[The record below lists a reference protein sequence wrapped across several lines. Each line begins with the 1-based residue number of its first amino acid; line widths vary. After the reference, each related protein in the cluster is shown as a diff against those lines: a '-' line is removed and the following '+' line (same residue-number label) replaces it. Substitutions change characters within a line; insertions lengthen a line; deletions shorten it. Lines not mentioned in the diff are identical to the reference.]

1 MTERKPQ
8 RNRRGF
14 TLTEVLLALAILII
28 LLALAMIPISRHQ
41 RNIRQTELDSK
52 AETIYLAAQN
62 RLSQLQASG
71 RSDEYGK
78 DRATALNNI
87 PWDAEQDK
95 YTTSTLYYVTSA
107 AKSTDT
113 SAAGSILPREQVEA
127 ELWDANWVIEYD
139 PGSGSVYAVFYSEK
153 PMQYSFD
160 AFNPL
165 RSRDRRVQE
174 GATVG
179 YYGGDSV
186 QSEDTGK
193 LTPKME
199 IINKERLL
207 LKVTCDTPRDP
218 LHFYVT
224 VTDAQGHSTGRMEL
238 TGSEVNVSYRTYTV
252 TMVLDDLTEGK
263 RFSQQRRFRQL
274 TPGSDL
280 TLKVEVESDSRL
292 VDSVTGKLTTNSLF
306 AEVRDGGTTAVVTY
320 ARHLQNLDEGSGL
333 PTAITRAL
341 QEQDIQFV
349 NTGMDDGWD
358 SCYPGR
364 RFTPIYNENLAYYDS
379 TVAVGTQSYHPVIY
393 ELPVDTD
400 GDGGLFES
408 FRGTLRNIR
417 LCGAQISAGG
427 NAGGLAGSLRG
438 GTTIEGCQVYLSP
451 TRDKLSSKSEQ
462 DIWISG
468 ATAGGLVGRCG
479 YDLTVRNSFA
489 SSVLEGGRYA
499 GGLVGYIS
507 GTRTVYV
514 EHSYADCYLYASGTT
529 GGLIGSCIGTA
540 DITLRDCY
548 TAGFQEADVM
558 AGLVGGELSYGDVI
572 DTCYSA
578 SARLNGSEKLTYS
591 TAKPADVTTDKPD
604 ITSTY
609 YMSHGDHDMDGTVF
623 ADYEQW
629 SGRSRADAIEKYL
642 NDAFTAETGGSDT
655 VAYNLVDGM
664 GLGAYSYPRLTG
676 LTHYG
681 DWQAQFEAGTLVY
694 YEVYSDGSYGF
705 RGANK
710 STVKTTGTVV
720 GDGYG
725 MVYSTLPEQDLTARY
740 SLGGREVTST
750 LYRAN
755 AIDMGGGYYLLPLPR
770 TLVNTTEVST
780 DFYRRV
786 QVEDTT
792 YYFNPHFTCWVSEGS
807 EAPEAPSE
815 IGIRTARQLNN
826 LSLYYEQYSP
836 LLAKD
841 TTLQQERSID
851 YSGYDWAA
859 YGRNDTVV
867 TSQQPIGS
875 SAVVPFTHI
884 YDGGTYPIA
893 AVPLQSPN
901 GGDYA
906 GLFGLN
912 QGSLRNVVLTTGE
925 QDYSVTLQGILRLRT
940 AYVGAL
946 AGRNDGTVYNCAAAG
961 YSVTAHA
968 YQGSVL
974 YMGGFVGY
982 NAGTIRSGSV
992 STPSLTASSNYAR
1005 LLMGG
1010 FTGGNSGLVSQSY
1023 AMANVEV
1030 LQIRGGGVAL
1040 SGFAGENIGS
1050 IRSSYCA
1057 TALTSPGADTYG
1069 FAPATGSTSGCYY
1082 LSGGTYRFV
1091 GQVHLYDYS
1100 DQSGARA
1107 VNEQGLKALTL
1118 TGFSSADAS
1127 HTYHH
1132 SKTLNTDG
1140 QAYPYPAS
1148 LTGHGSPVHY
1158 GDWVTPADLGT
1169 LGMVYWEHE
1178 EGGSNPGYHF
1188 SYIGFE
1194 NGVRKDGSS
1203 LCTAHD
1209 DGGKITAYGYGYYWS
1224 KGETEPLLET
1234 QHIALD
1240 GRNTEAAAELE
1251 KQMPPFSFVTYQTS
1265 DTGLRLLSGTT
1276 GNGHWFLSQGDVWF
1290 TYTVSPF
1297 FAESYAVTAVS
1308 TGITGGTT
1316 GVEPGTDA
1324 LPYQVRS
1331 VEQLQYINWSY
1342 YDDQG
1347 SSTRDVT
1354 DSGSMYKYYPYLQYS
1369 RVTLGYQSKE
1379 DAIAGDS
1386 TGGTR
1391 PIRTWKQSHD
1401 LNGQSLADPTDASLN
1416 YSFHPIAGSVYDSGS
1431 SSDYRMVLYNW
1442 FGSKYDGQSYYI
1454 KNVNIDSY
1462 CYNVGLFGT
1471 TAGAEIANI
1480 VLYSDNGAVIQRN
1493 TDPTPSSGTRTVRQ
1507 YSTSYA
1513 LGGLVGIAYDY
1524 NSSMGNGS
1532 ITNCAIAGYTV
1543 ADNSRNKQHL
1553 GEAAIGGLVGVSSVN
1568 LNKCSAVVD
1577 LQINCTHVDTNGYMN
1592 AARYGNYVR
1601 VGGLAGGVRF
1611 AVTDCYTGGTITV
1624 GEETLK
1630 ERVPVGSSNNV
1641 FADGSSA
1648 VRVKM
1653 NSGGVSGPDTYVY
1666 IGGMGGSGFSASFT
1680 NFVNR
1685 SDSSDG
1691 QPTFNNCYTYMEFPD
1706 MAGTITGISLMG
1718 SIADRAGASTNAKL
1732 YINNCYYLNS
1742 SKNSISFDNL
1752 PKYYGKG
1759 NSRNNSLSGLLR
1771 TEAAREKML
1780 NGDLSYLRN
1789 YGWNRGSNTYSI
1801 KGLTGLTYEQ
1811 MSQRTGA
1818 SIVTQNNS
1826 SGTAQ
1831 RYDSFAAA
1839 LGNSFAWVT
1848 TEENGAEVH
1857 GKYSFPGSDEALQ
1870 GQDFPFPTVLVQDNV
1885 FGRARLHY
1893 GWWPSSGLYW
1903 SKGLLTLDMITD
1915 YDAAGGESAVTLD
1928 LRFEGTDPGT
1938 DLPTLSY
1945 TKDGIV
1951 TAELQPDGTGH
1962 YKVRIVGQAIGST
1975 EIIAT
1980 LGDYTARLAVDVTA
1994 KLSISVDQLSVE
2006 QYVGES
2012 TTLTLTARDGTGQVL
2027 TGVKWDVVSGS
2038 DRVVTLSP
2046 VSRDQQVTVTGKG
2059 EGEETLL
2066 VQAGV
2071 TVGQRTFTS
2080 ELRLTATIHMQGVL
2094 GIAHVGDGD
2103 AVYRQGILNRDA
2115 TDWDTPL
2122 GPAEGDV
2129 PDHEGL
2135 YLYSRGK
2142 AADFRYFTVTA
2153 LTVLDSTGT
2162 SHDMLSTADED
2173 YRVTVG
2179 DVVAAQQDGDFSYRP
2194 ITIHGRQ
2201 QETVTLQVTLT
2212 DTRTGRPYTLDI
2224 PYPLTAEDTQITA
2237 TFVVGRLRL
2246 EKAVPFGQPAAGF
2259 LPTEEELA
2267 SALRPVVGWTP
2278 SPDLPLFQ
2286 DTTFEPIY
2294 QDTEEP
2300 GLLRWRWSR

>member
-1 MTERKPQ
+1 
-8 RNRRGF
+8 
-14 TLTEVLLALAILII
+14 
-28 LLALAMIPISRHQ
+28 
-41 RNIRQTELDSK
+41 
-52 AETIYLAAQN
+52 
-62 RLSQLQASG
+62 
-71 RSDEYGK
+71 
-78 DRATALNNI
+78 
-87 PWDAEQDK
+87 
-95 YTTSTLYYVTSA
+95 
-107 AKSTDT
+107 
-113 SAAGSILPREQVEA
+113 
-127 ELWDANWVIEYD
+127 
-139 PGSGSVYAVFYSEK
+139 
-153 PMQYSFD
+153 
-160 AFNPL
+160 
-165 RSRDRRVQE
+165 
-174 GATVG
+174 
-179 YYGGDSV
+179 
-186 QSEDTGK
+186 
-193 LTPKME
+193 
-199 IINKERLL
+199 
-207 LKVTCDTPRDP
+207 
-218 LHFYVT
+218 
-224 VTDAQGHSTGRMEL
+224 
-238 TGSEVNVSYRTYTV
+238 
-252 TMVLDDLTEGK
+252 
-263 RFSQQRRFRQL
+263 
-274 TPGSDL
+274 
-280 TLKVEVESDSRL
+280 
-292 VDSVTGKLTTNSLF
+292 
-306 AEVRDGGTTAVVTY
+306 
-320 ARHLQNLDEGSGL
+320 
-333 PTAITRAL
+333 
-341 QEQDIQFV
+341 
-349 NTGMDDGWD
+349 
-358 SCYPGR
+358 
-364 RFTPIYNENLAYYDS
+364 
-379 TVAVGTQSYHPVIY
+379 
-393 ELPVDTD
+393 
-400 GDGGLFES
+400 
-408 FRGTLRNIR
+408 
-417 LCGAQISAGG
+417 
-427 NAGGLAGSLRG
+427 
-438 GTTIEGCQVYLSP
+438 
-451 TRDKLSSKSEQ
+451 
-462 DIWISG
+462 
-468 ATAGGLVGRCG
+468 
-479 YDLTVRNSFA
+479 
-489 SSVLEGGRYA
+489 
-499 GGLVGYIS
+499 
-507 GTRTVYV
+507 
-514 EHSYADCYLYASGTT
+514 
-529 GGLIGSCIGTA
+529 
-540 DITLRDCY
+540 
-548 TAGFQEADVM
+548 M

-591 TAKPADVTTDKPD
+591 TAKPADVTTGKPD

-629 SGRSRADAIEKYL
+629 SGRNRADAIAKYL

-664 GLGAYSYPRLTG
+664 GLGAYSYPRLMG

-725 MVYSTLPEQDLTARY
+725 MVYSTLPEQDLTVRY

-851 YSGYDWAA
+851 YSGYDWAN
-859 YGRNDTVV
+859 YGRSGAAV

-925 QDYSVTLQGILRLRT
+925 QDYSVTLRGILRLRT

-1069 FAPATGSTSGCYY
+1069 FAPATGSTSGCCY

-1140 QAYPYPAS
+1140 QAYPYPTS

-1234 QHIALD
+1234 QRIALD

-1276 GNGHWFLSQGDVWF
+1276 GNGYWFLSQGDVWF

-1297 FAESYAVTAVS
+1297 FADSYAVTAVS

-1354 DSGSMYKYYPYLQYS
+1354 GSGSMYKYYPYLQYS
-1369 RVTLGYQSKE
+1369 RVTWGYQSKE

-1401 LNGQSLADPTDASLN
+1401 LNGQSLTDPTDASLN

-1431 SSDYRMVLYNW
+1431 STDYRMVLYNW

-1685 SDSSDG
+1685 VDSSDG

-1706 MAGTITGISLMG
+1706 MEGTITGISLMG

-1742 SKNSISFDNL
+1742 SKNSISFDDL

-1759 NSRNNSLSGLLR
+1759 NSGSNSLSGLLR
-1771 TEAAREKML
+1771 TEAARGKML

-1789 YGWNRGSNTYSI
+1789 YGWNGGSNTYSI

-1818 SIVTQNNS
+1818 NIVTQNNGT
-1826 SGTAQ
+1826 GTAQ

-1839 LGNSFAWVT
+1839 LGSSFAWVT

-1928 LRFEGTDPGT
+1928 LRFEGTAPGT
-1938 DLPTLSY
+1938 ELPTLSY

-2129 PDHEGL
+2129 PDYEGL

-2212 DTRTGRPYTLDI
+2212 DSRTGRPYPLDI
-2224 PYPLTAEDTQITA
+2224 PYTLTAEDTQITA

-2246 EKAVPFGQPAAGF
+2246 EKAVPFGQPATGF
-2259 LPTEEELA
+2259 LPTEEELV